1 MAKPLLKKM
10 QMKTYEHLKQASRID
25 ANVSVS
31 TLRTDAGTQYRNS
44 TDEATVE
51 QYKLSMKDGSVF
63 PPIDTVFDGQHHLVY
78 DGFHRLAAISLLGKP
93 TIAVRY
99 IEGDVADAQ
108 LLALTVNAQH
118 GLPRDLAT
126 KRKIGLAAICNPLLE
141 NCSNYELA
149 KITGLSAPYIQGLRD
164 PDTKLRQQHARDK
177 AAAKRIKLVVTNP
190 ITSPEGEQIDTA
202 SIPPLGLDAGPDTNQ
217 ISSELTIMGVDVGPS
232 EEEIMASELAQQAD
246 MDLMNKLLESD
257 DALATAH
264 EEIKRLNHLNAQL
277 EIRLH
282 GIMNEKNAAIK
293 MVKQAQ
299 KRCDRLEIEIK
310 NYRRTKSE
318 IRIQEEAHDRAT
330 IVKSI
335 GYSQAVNNDYE
346 T

>member
-164 PDTKLRQQHARDK
+164 PDTKLRQQYARDK
-177 AAAKRIKLVVTNP
+177 AAAKRIKQEVTNP
-190 ITSPEGEQIDTA
+190 ITPEPDCNPITPEPKID
-202 SIPPLGLDAGPDTNQ
+202 SG
-217 ISSELTIMGVDVGPS
+217 SEPS
-232 EEEIMASELAQQAD
+232 KEELEANELAMQAD
-246 MDLMNKLLESD
+246 MDIMCKLLESD
-257 DALATAH
+257 EPLKLAH
-264 EEIKRLNHLNAQL
+264 EEITRLNHRNGQL
-277 EIRLH
+277 EARLH
-282 GIMNEKNAAIK
+282 GLMNEKNAAIK
-293 MVKQAQ
+293 VAKRAQ
-299 KRCDRLEIEIK
+299 DKCERLEIELK
-310 NYRRTKSE
+310 SYRGTRTE
-318 IRIQEEAHDRAT
+318 IRIQEEVQGRAV
-330 IVKSI
+330 IVESL
-335 GYSQAVNNDYE
+335 GYSQKVNHDSRI
-346 T
+346 